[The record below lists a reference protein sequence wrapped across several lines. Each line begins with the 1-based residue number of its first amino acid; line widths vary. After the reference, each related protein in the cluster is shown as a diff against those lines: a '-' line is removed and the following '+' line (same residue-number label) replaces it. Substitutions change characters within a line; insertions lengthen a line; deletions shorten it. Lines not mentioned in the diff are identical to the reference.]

1 MRAFLPSMGWL
12 LVAYLLAETWFGATI
27 SFLQGGLPPSVWGT
41 AQGLLNVVQV
51 AGNASPLLIGAALQR
66 GASLRTMLTLCV
78 PAGYLVCAALFF
90 LAARARNAE
99 LTAGKGA

>member
-1 MRAFLPSMGWL
+1 MGWL

-51 AGNASPLLIGAALQR
+51 AGKDSFDPNEVPLGDMAVMQTVREAL
-66 GASLRTMLTLCV
+66 V
-78 PAGYLVCAALFF
+78 DN
-90 LAARARNAE
+90 LAAVLDGQEKILKKLAE
-99 LTAGKGA
+99 GQRIHKEMNRR